1 MSFAHRE
8 GMGESYRIQAQIRLL
23 SNLSLEYGFSIINE
37 FPPDPISQGFPGD
50 LNWQPVKDPGS
61 PGELCFT
68 WRAFPEIVK
77 RIDGEFPGEYV
88 MLMGTNKLNPGM
100 IFQKLYWKEREH
112 YARIQDVE
120 AQLLRLN
127 FRILKSGFYDSPP
140 WIDAPLPLKLHL
152 PVNIKSSRLLDI
164 FEALP
169 GKVLRAHHVWALGK
183 RK

>member
-8 GMGESYRIQAQIRLL
+8 GMGESYRIHAQIRLL
-23 SNLSLEYGFSIINE
+23 ENLSLEYGFSIINE
-37 FPPDPISQGFPGD
+37 FPPDPISQSFPGD
-50 LNWQPVKDPGS
+50 LNWQPVDYPGA
-61 PGELCFT
+61 PGDLCFT
-68 WRAFPEIVK
+68 WRAFPEVAR
-77 RIDGEFPGEYV
+77 RIANEFPGEYV
-88 MLMGTNKLNPGM
+88 MLMGTNKLNPGV

-112 YARIQDVE
+112 YARIRDVE

-140 WIDAPLPLKLHL
+140 WIDAPLPLNLHL
-152 PVNIKSSRLLDI
+152 GVNAGSSRMLEI
-164 FEALP
+164 FENMP